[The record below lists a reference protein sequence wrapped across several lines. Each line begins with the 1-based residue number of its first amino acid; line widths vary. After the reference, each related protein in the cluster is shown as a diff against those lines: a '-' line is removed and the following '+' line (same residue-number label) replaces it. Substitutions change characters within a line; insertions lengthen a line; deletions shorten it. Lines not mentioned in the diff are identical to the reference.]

1 MVVPA
6 CSVPRLGRAPAPSD
20 GTFPDWSGDTAL
32 ILGAG
37 PSAADVAAVLRPGC
51 MRVIAINRS
60 HELVPWAEVLY
71 AADSGFWR
79 QYADARAFKGLKY
92 CADNHVRYF
101 GSNIG
106 TVTIARDPRGLRLT
120 EMVRKTIGVV
130 GYGGNSGFQ
139 AVNLA
144 AQFGASRILLCLDYQ
159 GSHWHEDHPNVL
171 RNPTSSQ
178 FRSWACDLDRQAP
191 ILRSWGIEVFNVARN
206 SILKAYPYADCSLF
220 VEDDRSLSA

>member
-1 MVVPA
+1 MPA
-6 CSVPRLGRAPAPSD
+6 RAGGRDTYPSW
-20 GTFPDWSGDTAL
+20 PGDTVL
-32 ILGAG
+32 VLGAG
-37 PSAADVAAVLRPGC
+37 KSARDVAAALRPGC
-51 MRVIAINRS
+51 MRVIALNRS

-79 QYADARAFKGLKY
+79 QYANAREFKGWRF

-101 GSNIG
+101 GADIA

-120 EMVRKTIGVV
+120 EMVRGPIGTV

-159 GSHWHEDHPNVL
+159 GSHWHEDHPKTL
-171 RNPTSSQ
+171 RNPTTGQ
-178 FRSWACDLDRQAP
+178 FRQWATDLDRQAP

-206 SILKAYPYADCSLF
+206 SILRAYPYADCSVF
-220 VEDDRSLSA
+220 IEDERPLSA